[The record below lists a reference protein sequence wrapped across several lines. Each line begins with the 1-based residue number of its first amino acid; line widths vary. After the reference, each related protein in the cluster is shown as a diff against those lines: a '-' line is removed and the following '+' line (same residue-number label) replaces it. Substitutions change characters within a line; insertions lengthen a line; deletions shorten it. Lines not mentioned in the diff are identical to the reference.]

1 MKKSVFL
8 IAIAFVLV
16 LTTQNVLATGNRSDL
31 KDYSINE
38 VDDLYLGKEVKAIWK
53 ISYSED
59 ETPVTVVKQKTPRGT
74 EYEVHSKFFEVSYVA
89 SEEGFGVKKV
99 RKASRNVHR
108 KVNDAV
114 LNQEQM
120 KKQQIITPN
129 NVGDDMALGLIA
141 SFLPAL
147 INDGYTHLLN

>member
-16 LTTQNVLATGNRSDL
+16 LSTQNILATENRSDL
-31 KDYSINE
+31 KDYSISE

-74 EYEVHSKFFEVSYVA
+74 EYVVHSKFFEVSYVA
-89 SEEGFGVKKV
+89 SDEGFGVKKV
-99 RKASRNVHR
+99 RKASRNVHK

-114 LNQEQM
+114 LSQEQM
-120 KKQQIITPN
+120 QKQQLITPN
-129 NVGDDMALGLIA
+129 KVSDDMALNIVA
-141 SFLPAL
+141 SFLPEL